1 MKIIDLSQ
9 KIYNKMPYHPYDKE
23 PKVEQ
28 DKKMADD
35 GYNNTLVSMGMHTGT
50 HIDAPGHLIKN
61 GKGIET
67 YPLSKFVG
75 NGCVIDVSG
84 QKKIYLKEEYRDKIK
99 NNEIVL
105 LYTGFD
111 KYFAEPKYYEKGAP
125 VLDAEFAESLVKNN
139 IKMLGMDLPS
149 PDNYPFEVH
158 KILLS
163 GDILIIENLA
173 GLDKLLTENTFT
185 IFAFP
190 LKIDAEASIARVFA
204 VVDL

>member
-75 NGCVIDVSG
+75 KGCVIDVSN
-84 QKKIYLKEEYRDKIK
+84 QKKINLKEEYKGKIK

-111 KYFAEPKYYEKGAP
+111 KYFTESKYYAAETP
-125 VLDAEFAESLVKNN
+125 VLSEDFAEFLVKNN
-139 IKMLGMDLPS
+139 INMLGMDLPS
-149 PDNYPFEVH
+149 PDNYPFETH

-163 GDILIIENLA
+163 GDVLIIENLT
-173 GLDKLLTENTFT
+173 GIHKLLREKVFT
-185 IFAFP
+185 IFAIP